1 MIQVVIA
8 DDHELIRDGFRKLLS
23 KERDIELVGEAAD
36 GAELL
41 YLLEKTSHDVIILD
55 ISLPDMNGIEVL
67 KNLKQSY
74 PDSRVLILSMHPE
87 ERYAQRVLKSGAA
100 GYISKASVSDELIRA
115 IRKVHGGGRY
125 ISEKTA
131 EQIADGI
138 GRQKT
143 EKPHE
148 RLSDREF
155 EIFLHIGEGKSIH
168 EITELLNLS
177 INTVNTYR
185 RRLLNKMGLHSNTE
199 IVQYIY
205 RHKLID

>member
-87 ERYAQRVLKSGAA
+87 ERYAQRVLKSGTA